1 MRKKAGFD
9 FDTAQL
15 RDAANKPEKIVLSS
29 EFPLGV
35 SALWK
40 LIPFP
45 VFLICLSVFISFL
58 GR

>member
-29 EFPLGV
+29 DFPLG
-35 SALWK
+35 S
-40 LIPFP
+40 
-45 VFLICLSVFISFL
+45 S
-58 GR
+58 